1 MLGTVYVSMG
11 VLLLVAWVLA
21 FTKQDTGIVVP
32 MGV

>member
-11 VLLLVAWVLA
+11 VLLLEVWVLV
-21 FTKQDTGIVVP
+21 FTRQDIGIVVP